1 MNRYEVFVKVVECG
15 SFTRAADE
23 LGYTQSAVSQMVH
36 TLEEELSAVLL
47 RRGRRSPRTA
57 NSTCPISVRYAAPT
71 ANCV

>member
-47 RRGRRSPRTA
+47 RRDIIR
-57 NSTCPISVRYAAPT
+57 
-71 ANCV
+71 